1 MFLKK
6 FTVAVLSGLMLV
18 SLSACG
24 KGPEGVAAKVNDVEI
39 PMEDFYKSYAIRRN
53 QYVANAGGDESV
65 LEGPIDPTGKQ
76 SKLTVDQYL
85 KDITIKDLTETE
97 IIKQDAAANNIKVED
112 SEIQKILDQYKA
124 QLGGDE
130 QFKAYLDSLGI
141 PLDYLKEV
149 LKNQTLVGKYTQEKY
164 KNIKV
169 TDDDVKKYYD
179 EHKDDFFKAK
189 ASHILVDD
197 LKKANEIKKE
207 IDKGAKFE
215 EMAKKE
221 SKDTGSATN
230 GGDLGEF
237 TNGQMVQSFNDAI
250 KKMEKG
256 EISDPIKSDFGFHI
270 IKLKEKKPRTFD
282 EVKDEIKSKL
292 TQEKYEKAIKEVVS
306 KAKVKKYVKAE
317 DEIKIPDEFKN
328 YGKVKQDATKENS
341 QASEGA
347 NKETNAQEKNAEK
360 NQNKGNNKASQEKKS
375 K

>member
-6 FTVAVLSGLMLV
+6 FTAVVLSGLMLV

-39 PMEDFYKSYAIRRN
+39 SMEDFYKSYAIRRN
-53 QYVANAGGDESV
+53 QYVANAGGDQSV
-65 LEGPIDPTGKQ
+65 LEGPIDPTGKK

-197 LKKANEIKKE
+197 LKK
-207 IDKGAKFE
+207 
-215 EMAKKE
+215 
-221 SKDTGSATN
+221 SKW
-230 GGDLGEF
+230 
-237 TNGQMVQSFNDAI
+237 
-250 KKMEKG
+250 
-256 EISDPIKSDFGFHI
+256 
-270 IKLKEKKPRTFD
+270 
-282 EVKDEIKSKL
+282 
-292 TQEKYEKAIKEVVS
+292 
-306 KAKVKKYVKAE
+306 
-317 DEIKIPDEFKN
+317 
-328 YGKVKQDATKENS
+328 
-341 QASEGA
+341 
-347 NKETNAQEKNAEK
+347 
-360 NQNKGNNKASQEKKS
+360 NQKRNW
-375 K
+375 

>member
-53 QYVANAGGDESV
+53 QYVANAGGDQSV

-197 LKKANEIKKE
+197 LKKANEIKNE

-270 IKLKEKKPRTFD
+270 IKLKERKPRTFD

-360 NQNKGNNKASQEKKS
+360 KS
-375 K
+375 KQRK